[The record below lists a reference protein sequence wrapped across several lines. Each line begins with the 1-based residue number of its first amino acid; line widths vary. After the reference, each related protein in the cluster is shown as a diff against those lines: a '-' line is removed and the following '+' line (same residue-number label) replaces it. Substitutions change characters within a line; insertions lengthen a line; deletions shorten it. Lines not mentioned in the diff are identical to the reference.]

1 MPIEKKKNTITVK
14 TFFDGDQDA
23 TEIFVSLIADR
34 VATEKNQKEIDY
46 HENVIYNKGEE
57 THAHAVLS
65 SGDKEA
71 HHE

>member
-1 MPIEKKKNTITVK
+1 MPIEKKKNTLTVK

-34 VATEKNQKEIDY
+34 VAADKTNKEIDY

>member
-34 VATEKNQKEIDY
+34 VVAVKNQKETDY

-57 THAHAVLS
+57 TRAHAVLS
-65 SGDKEA
+65 SGEKEA